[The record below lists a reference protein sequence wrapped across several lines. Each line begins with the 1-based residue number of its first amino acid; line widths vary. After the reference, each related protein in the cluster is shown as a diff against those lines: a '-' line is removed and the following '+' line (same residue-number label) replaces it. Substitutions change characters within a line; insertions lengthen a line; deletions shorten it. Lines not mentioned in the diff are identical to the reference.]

1 MRQRQMNILI
11 NPPKEIFVTKEEFD
25 NFTYYDMACFWCN
38 WKVAFCYE
46 DDMLVMYTGKRN
58 ICDLCARNHRFKDI
72 QWYDIP
78 RVEMYVCRIPKS
90 NDLCVIIEKHLG
102 YLIMR

>member
-1 MRQRQMNILI
+1 MMNILI

-38 WKVAFCYE
+38 WKVVFCYE
-46 DDMLVMYTGKRN
+46 EDMLVMYTGKRD
-58 ICDLCARNHRFKDI
+58 ICDLCVRNHRFKGI

-78 RVEMYVCRIPKS
+78 KAETYTCRIPKE
-90 NDLCVIIEKHLG
+90 NDLYSFIERHLG